1 MPENGQKLIF
11 APGAHSSTCP
21 NYVQLIA
28 NDVSYI
34 LNKKNFIDIDRHEKK
49 SWNRGFPIIRKFSR
63 KNVDT
68 LIMTHDL

>member
-34 LNKKNFIDIDRHEKK
+34 LNKKNSILIYPPARKK
-49 SWNRGFPIIRKFSR
+49 VGIEDFP
-63 KNVDT
+63 
-68 LIMTHDL
+68 L

>member
-49 SWNRGFPIIRKFSR
+49 KVGIGDFP
-63 KNVDT
+63 
-68 LIMTHDL
+68 L

>member
-34 LNKKNFIDIDRHEKK
+34 FNKKNFIPIDPFERKK
-49 SWNRGFPIIRKFSR
+49 VGIEDFP
-63 KNVDT
+63 
-68 LIMTHDL
+68 L

>member
-1 MPENGQKLIF
+1 MAKIVKKEDFMKKMPKNGQKLIF

-34 LNKKNFIDIDRHEKK
+34 LNKKKFDAIRRFEKK
-49 SWNRGFPIIRKFSR
+49 KVGIGDFP
-63 KNVDT
+63 
-68 LIMTHDL
+68 L